1 MLEQFQDTPVTSE
14 QIRAWTVQNPLLS
27 KVVHFI
33 QQGWPNHCE
42 QPELKPYWSRR
53 TELSYFEG
61 CILWGTR
68 VLIPPQGHQKLLEE
82 LHIGH
87 SGMSKMKALAH
98 TVMWWPKLDTDIEEL
113 VRGCNECQLTRPMP
127 PISPLNPLPWPAKP
141 WCRIHVDFAGPFL
154 NHMFLI
160 VIDTGSKW
168 IEAFPMLTSTSRAT
182 IRCLKTLFAQ
192 FGLPDIL
199 VSDNDTSF
207 TSSEFQEF
215 LANNGIKHW
224 KSSPY
229 HPSSNRSAEKAMQI
243 VKQGLK
249 RIKGGSIND
258 RLSKLLFSYRITP
271 HTTTGVSPA
280 QLLMGRNLKS
290 RFDLL
295 KPNVST
301 RVEQKQQQQKD
312 NYDTHAVPRQFEEE
326 EVYVRDFRPGHAWL
340 PGKIVK
346 CSGPVSYRVKI
357 GDDQVVRRHQDH
369 LRKRSTPALV
379 WTDDICTENATIET
393 VPQRP
398 RRNPTRNRCCPDRYA
413 T

>member
-1 MLEQFQDTPVTSE
+1 MVL
-14 QIRAWTVQNPLLS
+14 PLL
-27 KVVHFI
+27 
-33 QQGWPNHCE
+33 
-42 QPELKPYWSRR
+42 R
-53 TELSYFEG
+53 
-61 CILWGTR
+61 
-68 VLIPPQGHQKLLEE
+68 
-82 LHIGH
+82 
-87 SGMSKMKALAH
+87 
-98 TVMWWPKLDTDIEEL
+98 
-113 VRGCNECQLTRPMP
+113 
-127 PISPLNPLPWPAKP
+127 
-141 WCRIHVDFAGPFL
+141 
-154 NHMFLI
+154 
-160 VIDTGSKW
+160 
-168 IEAFPMLTSTSRAT
+168 
-182 IRCLKTLFAQ
+182 
-192 FGLPDIL
+192 
-199 VSDNDTSF
+199 
-207 TSSEFQEF
+207 SSEFQEF

-229 HPSSNRSAEKAMQI
+229 HPSSNGLAEKAVQI

-258 RLSKLLFSYRITP
+258 RLVKLLFSYRITP

-326 EVYVRDFRPGHAWL
+326 EGVYVRDFRPGHTWL

-357 GDDQVVRRHQDH
+357 GDGQVVRRHQDH

-379 WTDDICTENATIET
+379 RTDDICTENATIET

-398 RRNPTRNRCCPDRYA
+398 RRNPTRNRRCQNRYA